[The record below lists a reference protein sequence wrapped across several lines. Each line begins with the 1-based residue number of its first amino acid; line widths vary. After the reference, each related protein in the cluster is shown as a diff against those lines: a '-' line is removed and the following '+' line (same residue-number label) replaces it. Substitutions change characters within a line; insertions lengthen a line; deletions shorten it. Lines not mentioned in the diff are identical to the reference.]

1 MNMCSLC
8 LEKFQLMAAWPCPNP
23 CDKAIPALGQRLK
36 RRPIG
41 FYLTL
46 DFSQTTVDLTWSMWT
61 QAFLLG
67 LNHSMLFPF
76 WASKS
81 TPSPRVSSS
90 SASLNVNSDKKE
102 KQSSFFEPN
111 IPHLFFP
118 SPNMQTVYL
127 ENQMAQL
134 LLYIIPNR
142 HVCSHPCNCT
152 VGELWDDFFHFSRS
166 YLIQM

>member
-1 MNMCSLC
+1 MCLFPLLGKSLTDGW
-8 LEKFQLMAAWPCPNP
+8 MAISQPPEEG
-23 CDKAIPALGQRLK
+23 IPALGQRLK
-36 RRPIG
+36 RGPIG

-46 DFSQTTVDLTWSMWT
+46 DISQTTVDLTWFVWI

-67 LNHSMLFPF
+67 LNHAMLFPF

-90 SASLNVNSDKKE
+90 STSLNVNSDKKE

-111 IPHLFFP
+111 TPHLFFP

-127 ENQMAQL
+127 ENQVAQL

-142 HVCSHPCNCT
+142 HVCSHPAT
-152 VGELWDDFFHFSRS
+152 ALWGS
-166 YLIQM
+166 YEMISSIFPGHI